1 MQLSQQAQQSLT
13 HVAESMSASGAH
25 GGSHSGRSPNID
37 RQSQAGHD
45 RIIMSIPQDCPQRKH
60 CKCHASHVFVKG
72 HRVADL
78 VLEGLS
84 ACCALQ
90 FGQKTRRICSQLF
103 GSGPSGLRCLF
114 GCVLSHLVHS
124 LPKNVAF
131 LFIASNG
138 VRAMA
143 SQDLQSCSSSAPV
156 QFFFPLFWPLG
167 GGEGMEVV
175 GNGVLGDDMTMVG
188 GDVA

>member
-1 MQLSQQAQQSLT
+1 MNVNTLIDLFADDDEEEYMQLSQQAQQSLT

-78 VLEGLS
+78 VLEGFS
-84 ACCALQ
+84 AFVARFNLGKKPAE
-90 FGQKTRRICSQLF
+90 F
-103 GSGPSGLRCLF
+103 
-114 GCVLSHLVHS
+114 VHS
-124 LPKNVAF
+124 F
-131 LFIASNG
+131 L
-138 VRAMA
+138 
-143 SQDLQSCSSSAPV
+143 DLAPAV
-156 QFFFPLFWPLG
+156 
-167 GGEGMEVV
+167 
-175 GNGVLGDDMTMVG
+175 
-188 GDVA
+188 